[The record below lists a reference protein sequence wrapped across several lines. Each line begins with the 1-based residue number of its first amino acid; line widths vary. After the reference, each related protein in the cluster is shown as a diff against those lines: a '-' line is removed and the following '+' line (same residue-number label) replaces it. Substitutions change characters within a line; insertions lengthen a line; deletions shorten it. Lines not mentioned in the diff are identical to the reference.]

1 MNVVEPGVF
10 PSGVGGE
17 QNRENNGLKFN
28 RWIETGFHI
37 GANVAPYLP
46 DLKICNSFPIFPLSG
61 QIKTNKKKNKQ
72 KKSITRGLN
81 MDKNPQY
88 YALAFEKVVIN

>member
-1 MNVVEPGVF
+1 M
-10 PSGVGGE
+10 
-17 QNRENNGLKFN
+17 
-28 RWIETGFHI
+28 
-37 GANVAPYLP
+37 
-46 DLKICNSFPIFPLSG
+46 PLSG

-72 KKSITRGLN
+72 KKINYKSLN

>member
-1 MNVVEPGVF
+1 M
-10 PSGVGGE
+10 
-17 QNRENNGLKFN
+17 
-28 RWIETGFHI
+28 
-37 GANVAPYLP
+37 
-46 DLKICNSFPIFPLSG
+46 PLSG

-72 KKSITRGLN
+72 KKSMTRGLN